1 VLSLFS
7 SFYGVLNILVEKS
20 IISDLDSMGKCV
32 LLFGFL
38 FCICF
43 HQWYCYLIESDFI
56 VIPAFE
62 LILADH
68 LF

>member
-20 IISDLDSMGKCV
+20 IILDLDSMGKCV

-38 FCICF
+38 FSTSGIA
-43 HQWYCYLIESDFI
+43 I
-56 VIPAFE
+56 
-62 LILADH
+62 
-68 LF
+68 